1 MTTPTVG
8 DRLDHTHISHPSRQR
23 PAQALRSEHLK
34 GTRAHGRRVARICGA
49 LGAVAALVVLAGCS
63 DETTTLRKGP
73 GWSAVLD
80 SPSASDTEPS
90 TSARSGGEDST
101 PNPRGGSG
109 PTAPPSSPEQS
120 TTAPKEK
127 PNGKSKATRL
137 GQLHPPPGQDAVGAP
152 YDPCT
157 VLTWDDFPQEVRPQ
171 APKPRK
177 PSPRAPEPD
186 STYAIA
192 CSWQANGPIT
202 IKSDGTSSGS
212 GMFSTWVVWGK
223 NGQMNPNPSN
233 STPATFGPAQGSLAP
248 NTSSQ
253 GAPMC
258 TGFAALTNGVAGV
271 SILNS
276 KAPQLDT
283 CAIVTDLLTRI
294 ATKHN

>member
-8 DRLDHTHISHPSRQR
+8 DHLDHTHVSRPSRQR
-23 PAQALRSEHLK
+23 PVQSLHSERPK
-34 GTRAHGRRVARICGA
+34 RTQAHGRRIARISGA
-49 LGAVAALVVLAGCS
+49 LGAAAMLVVLAGCS

-73 GWSAVLD
+73 DWSAVLD
-80 SPSASDTEPS
+80 SPSASDTKPS
-90 TSARSGGEDST
+90 TSARSGSEDST
-101 PNPRGGSG
+101 PNPRDGSG
-109 PTAPPSSPEQS
+109 SPAPTSPPGKS
-120 TTAPKEK
+120 TAAPKEK
-127 PNGKSKATRL
+127 PSRKSKVTRL
-137 GQLHPPPGQDAVGAP
+137 GLLHPPPDQEEVGAP

-157 VLTWDDFPQEVRPQ
+157 VLTWNDFPQQVRPR

-192 CSWQANGPIT
+192 CSWQAQGPT
-202 IKSDGTSSGS
+202 VLSQDSSSGS
-212 GMFSTWVVWGK
+212 GMFTAFVVWGR
-223 NGQMNPNPSN
+223 NGEMNPNPPN
-233 STPATFGPAQGSLAP
+233 STPTTFGPAQGALVP

-258 TGFAALTNGVAGV
+258 TGFAALTNGVAAMT
-271 SILNS
+271 ILNS

-283 CAIVTDLLTRI
+283 CALVTDLLTRI

>member
-1 MTTPTVG
+1 MATPTVG
-8 DRLDHTHISHPSRQR
+8 DRLDHAHRPHPSRPR
-23 PAQALRSEHLK
+23 PAPLLNGRSN
-34 GTRAHGRRVARICGA
+34 RARSRHGRRIARISTAFGA
-49 LGAVAALVVLAGCS
+49 MAMLVVLAGCT
-63 DETTTLRKGP
+63 DGTTTWQQG
-73 GWSAVLD
+73 SAASVILD
-80 SPSASDTEPS
+80 SPRTSGTAPS
-90 TSARSGGEDST
+90 TSADSDTADAT
-101 PNPRGGSG
+101 PNPRGSGSM
-109 PTAPPSSPEQS
+109 
-120 TTAPKEK
+120 APKKK
-127 PNGKSKATRL
+127 PNGKPKATRL
-137 GQLHPPPGQDAVGAP
+137 GKLHPPPDQGAVGAP

-157 VLTWDDFPQEVRPQ
+157 VLAWDDFPEEVRPR

-186 STYAIA
+186 SPYAIA
-192 CSWQANGPIT
+192 CSWQAHGPVT

-212 GMFSTWVVWGK
+212 GMFSTFVVWGK
-223 NGQMNPNPSN
+223 NGQMNPNPPN
-233 STPATFGPAQGSLAP
+233 STPATFGPAQGSLVP